1 LLFCH
6 YEFIKLILNGLLINN
21 KSYLKSQSL
30 KIIGQGKLKG
40 NIEISGAKNSALVL
54 LAASLLTNEKIILE
68 NVPWLTDIEKML
80 NILKNLGVKLVNKNN
95 QLEIDSRNISIKE
108 LPFELV
114 NGLRASFF
122 CIGALLAKF
131 GEVKI
136 PLPGGCDIGLRPIDE
151 HINGLKALGAEII
164 IEEGIVKAK
173 LKGESKKLYG
183 AHIKLQCPSVGATE
197 TLIMA
202 ASLAKGR
209 TVLQNAA
216 REPEIQDLCQMLNK
230 MGAKIYDSGKEK
242 IIIDGVNKLCGCTH
256 KVIPDRIEAGTFLIA
271 AAATS
276 SSITISPVIPN
287 HLEAV
292 TNKLQE
298 SGSKITIKGNSITIN
313 CNKIKGVDIETAPFP
328 GFPTDLQAPFTTL
341 MAIANG
347 ESKITETIFENRMNH
362 VHLLN
367 KMGANIKLN
376 KNIAYIKGVKK
387 FKGMDLVGSDL
398 RSSAALIIAGIIAE
412 GTSKIYGLE
421 HLDRGY
427 ENFESKLKILGIKI
441 TREFNKKTLT
451 NKELKTSSDPA
462 DIPRAA

>member
-1 LLFCH
+1 MICVS
-6 YEFIKLILNGLLINN
+6 KN
-21 KSYLKSQSL
+21 KSYLKSQNL
-30 KIIGQGKLKG
+30 KIFGQGKLNG
-40 NIEISGAKNSALVL
+40 IVEISGAKNSALVL
-54 LAASLLTNEKIILE
+54 LAASLLTSERIVLQ
-68 NVPWLTDIEKML
+68 NVPRLTDIEKMA
-80 NILKNLGVKLVNKNN
+80 NILRNLGVKIIEKNN
-95 QLEIDSRNISIKE
+95 ELEIDSQNISIKE
-108 LPFELV
+108 LPYELV

-122 CIGALLAKF
+122 CIGPLLSKF
-131 GEVKI
+131 GEAKV
-136 PLPGGCDIGLRPIDE
+136 PLPGGCNIGSRPIDE
-151 HINGLKALGAEII
+151 HINGLKALGAEIL
-164 IEEGIVKAK
+164 IEEEIVKANI
-173 LKGESKKLYG
+173 KGDKSRLIG
-183 AHIKLQCPSVGATE
+183 THIKLNCPSVGATE

-202 ASLAKGR
+202 ASLAEGR
-209 TVLQNAA
+209 TTIENAA
-216 REPEIQDLCQMLNK
+216 REPEIQDLCKMLNK

-242 IIIDGVNKLCGCTH
+242 IIIDGVNELCGCTH

-313 CNKIKGVDIETAPFP
+313 GNKIKGVDIETAPFP

-347 ESKITETIFENRMNH
+347 KSKITETIFENRMNH

-376 KNIAYIKGVKK
+376 KNVAQIKGVKK
-387 FKGMDLVGSDL
+387 FKGMELVGSDL

-412 GTSKIYGLE
+412 GTSTISGLE

-441 TREFNKKTLT
+441 TREFNKKTSK

-462 DIPRAA
+462 DIPRFRAA